1 MGLQLGN
8 DLLELGPGL
17 PRLSRRT
24 HTTDYCERAQS
35 ISGNFAIVWLVRAE
49 ENVGRLYLA
58 VRLWHEREGSV
69 LVCILLTT
77 ANMNRPSHRNFD
89 SRDGRP
95 DNLTTPQQIK
105 ELRYPN
111 VRSLPC
117 WAGIVTSLVGNFVED
132 QIQATAASSGI
143 TFWVAWV
150 IAGHDV
156 LRGWVTA
163 ASDS

>member
-35 ISGNFAIVWLVRAE
+35 ISGNFAIVWLVSRAE
-49 ENVGRLYLA
+49 ENVGRLYMA
-58 VRLWHEREGSV
+58 VRLWHEGEGSV

-89 SRDGRP
+89 SRGGRS
-95 DNLTTPQQIK
+95 DNVTIPQQIK
-105 ELRYPN
+105 ELRYT
-111 VRSLPC
+111 RMFGLC
-117 WAGIVTSLVGNFVED
+117 RAWAR
-132 QIQATAASSGI
+132 
-143 TFWVAWV
+143 VAWNG
-150 IAGHDV
+150 A
-156 LRGWVTA
+156 LL
-163 ASDS
+163 